1 MQVKTQWACGWAAL
15 ALVMGPF
22 VDGRS
27 HAHGQGQAESQ
38 KPAPL
43 YPDYPSETPEK
54 FTPPTHGM
62 DHEAREVMV
71 PMRDGVNLAAD
82 VYLPKTAAGR
92 FPVILLRSPYNK
104 DTYGGSTRPNLKST
118 AYRFAA
124 GHRIRLHVAN
134 SNFPQYERN
143 SSTGGNIFDEA
154 TYLRSSNAAHFGPRY
169 PPALV
174 LPVVPK

>member
-1 MQVKTQWACGWAAL
+1 MVYTILHTTIEGVVIRLIGTWVALGVWAGSAA
-15 ALVMGPF
+15 AQDRF
-22 VDGRS
+22 VPPPE
-27 HAHGQGQAESQ
+27 QNEYTLQ
-38 KPAPL
+38 KN
-43 YPDYPSETPEK
+43 
-54 FTPPTHGM
+54 
-62 DHEAREVMV
+62 VMV